1 MSLSSKTPRLIFII
15 MLVMMT
21 LPLVFAFVPNSR
33 GKVLF
38 GIQSA
43 SKERINIWRM
53 LDHTGQDR
61 MEKAAKQTLG
71 FCNHGV
77 RLNNELNYRLF
88 HYSPAPKLIIGQ
100 KDFFYEDIYVNEYTG
115 KDFVSEK
122 TVIDNVRAFKALQ
135 DSLHEK
141 GIELLLVLE
150 PGKVRFMPE
159 YLPKQCRKGLQTNY
173 DSYSRELRKQGVRHL
188 DLNQYFRNVKSTAS
202 HPLYSKHGIHWST
215 YGMWT
220 AADTLQKFIEEQCG
234 IVLNGFNHIGDS
246 ISNRNKDLDFDM
258 EPPMNLMH
266 ELRHEDLGFPIIQ
279 FVPQPQ
285 SEKPQAL
292 IIADS
297 YAWSL
302 WDNGILQ
309 HWFDRPLFWY
319 YNSTVYPEIWEP
331 TARKADKSQ
340 IPNILIEKRVI
351 LLMVT
356 DANLRDFGW
365 NAIEE
370 IRGTALE

>member
-1 MSLSSKTPRLIFII
+1 
-15 MLVMMT
+15 
-21 LPLVFAFVPNSR
+21 
-33 GKVLF
+33 
-38 GIQSA
+38 
-43 SKERINIWRM
+43 
-53 LDHTGQDR
+53 
-61 MEKAAKQTLG
+61 
-71 FCNHGV
+71 
-77 RLNNELNYRLF
+77 
-88 HYSPAPKLIIGQ
+88 
-100 KDFFYEDIYVNEYTG
+100 
-115 KDFVSEK
+115 
-122 TVIDNVRAFKALQ
+122 
-135 DSLHEK
+135 
-141 GIELLLVLE
+141 
-150 PGKVRFMPE
+150 
-159 YLPKQCRKGLQTNY
+159 
-173 DSYSRELRKQGVRHL
+173 
-188 DLNQYFRNVKSTAS
+188 
-202 HPLYSKHGIHWST
+202 
-215 YGMWT
+215 MWT

-234 IVLNGFNHIGDS
+234 IVLNGFKHIGDS
-246 ISNRNKDLDFDM
+246 ISNRNKDLDFDL

-266 ELRHEDLGFPIIQ
+266 ELRHEDLGFPIMQ

-309 HWFDRPLFWY
+309 HWFGRPLFWY

-340 IPNILIEKRVI
+340 IPNILKEKRVI

-370 IRGTALE
+370 IRGAALE

>member
-1 MSLSSKTPRLIFII
+1 MDNINKFAKIIFAILIAI
-15 MLVMMT
+15 MVM
-21 LPLVFAFVPNSR
+21 PLVFSLVPSSR
-33 GKVLF
+33 GEALF
-38 GIQSA
+38 GIHSN
-43 SKERINIWRM
+43 KCENITIWRI
-53 LDHTGQDR
+53 LDHTWQEHSED
-61 MEKAAKQTLG
+61 MTKQKLG

-77 RLNNELNYRLF
+77 RFINELNYRIF

-115 KDFVSEK
+115 KDFVGET
-122 TVIDNVRAFKALQ
+122 TVIDNVRAFKTLQ
-135 DSLHEK
+135 DSLHQK

-150 PGKVRFMPE
+150 PGKARFMPE

-173 DSYSRELRKQGVRHL
+173 DSYSRELRRQGVRHL
-188 DLNQYFRNVKSTAS
+188 DLNQYFRNIKNTVC

-220 AADTLQKFIEEQCG
+220 AVDTLQFFIEKQCG
-234 IVLNGFNHIGDS
+234 IRLNGFKHIGDS
-246 ISNRNKDLDFDM
+246 ISNRDKDLDFDL

-266 ELRHEDLGFPIIQ
+266 ELKHEDLGFPIIK
-279 FVPQPQ
+279 FNNDG
-285 SEKPQAL
+285 SSKPKAL

-297 YAWSL
+297 YVWSL

-340 IPNILIEKRVI
+340 IPNILKEKRVI
-351 LLMVT
+351 LLMLT

-370 IRGTALE
+370 IRGAALE